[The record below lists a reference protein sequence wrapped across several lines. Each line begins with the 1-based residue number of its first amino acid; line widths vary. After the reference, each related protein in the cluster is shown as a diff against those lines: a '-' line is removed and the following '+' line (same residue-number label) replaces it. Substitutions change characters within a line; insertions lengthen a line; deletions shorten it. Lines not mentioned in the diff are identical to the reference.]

1 MRSPVS
7 GGASRLWGMALMVV
21 ALVGLSSCASI
32 QKLVVEEPPVKLAAY
47 APYNRAMSL
56 RAEGQ
61 LEAAAEQLR
70 QALKADPYLYPA
82 YYHLGLAFQA
92 LGRPREAKLVWRQ
105 GIEAARRGPDR
116 PDYERT
122 RAVAEMSA
130 ALAGLEAT
138 ERLTRAATPPPAS
151 PPPAKRPAAKQTARV
166 VPRPAKRVT
175 GRYAVLFSSN
185 RKEVHA
191 RADVLRLKRRG
202 YQAEMRVHKDRRGR
216 RWYRVWV
223 GCCTSRARALR
234 LAAEL
239 RRRGLGRDLLV
250 IPMPKP

>member
-1 MRSPVS
+1 MSLKADR
-7 GGASRLWGMALMVV
+7 
-21 ALVGLSSCASI
+21 
-32 QKLVVEEPPVKLAAY
+32 QLAA
-47 APYNRAMSL
+47 
-56 RAEGQ
+56 
-61 LEAAAEQLR
+61 AAKELQK
-70 QALKADPYLYPA
+70 ALKLDPYLYPA
-82 YYHLGLAFQA
+82 YYHLGLAYLGLGQA
-92 LGRPREAKLVWRQ
+92 EEAKLVWRQ

-138 ERLTRAATPPPAS
+138 ERLTRARKPPS
-151 PPPAKRPAAKQTARV
+151 PPRRKPAAQRGSRTGSSSSR
-166 VPRPAKRVT
+166 RIT

-185 RKEVHA
+185 LKEVHA

-202 YQAEMRVHKDRRGR
+202 YRAEIRRHRDRRGR

-239 RRRGLGRDLLV
+239 RRRRLGRGLMV
-250 IPMPKP
+250 MPMPKP